1 MTPFEDALNFT
12 MRYEV
17 GPHWNP
23 KDPEV
28 QLGLCDTKER
38 RHKTGYVNDPIDPGG
53 ETKFGIAKNSNDIDI
68 AALTWAE
75 ATRIYRAKYWLPGR
89 CADMPGRIA
98 FAHFDACVNHGPKK
112 AAQLLQ
118 KALSVEADGII
129 GRNTLQALNEQ
140 MAKKDVLKAMVA
152 QRRKFFEDIVKTKPA
167 MERFK
172 KGWLNRIEDLLR
184 SLA

>member
-1 MTPFEDALNFT
+1 
-12 MRYEV
+12 
-17 GPHWNP
+17 
-23 KDPEV
+23 
-28 QLGLCDTKER
+28 
-38 RHKTGYVNDPIDPGG
+38 
-53 ETKFGIAKNSNDIDI
+53 
-68 AALTWAE
+68 
-75 ATRIYRAKYWLPGR
+75 
-89 CADMPGRIA
+89 MPGRIA